1 MLKKNWTWTILGVL
15 CLIIRYYAVR
25 FPETTEKV
33 YSRDFFPAIRNIIDI
48 SIARLPFPTVY
59 LFFLGI
65 LLAIVFF
72 FWKLASV
79 SGWKSKL
86 LFSLRNLANFI
97 GFLIFFFLVL
107 WGFNYQRV
115 PIFQQLGLKPQGLE
129 KEVLVQE
136 LTLTRNLLHQIRPNI
151 TDDTVAIGSTIP
163 YHELEDVVRANI
175 RENLYMMGMNFTGN
189 PRTKQ
194 LYPEGILRK
203 LGILGIYFPFV
214 GESYI
219 DPTLHP
225 LEKPFTIA
233 HEMAHSYGVTNEGE
247 ANFIGW
253 IICSHS
259 DNPLLQYSGQLRLLS
274 YQLNDLYRLDP
285 AGYRQFLTTLD
296 KGLRNDLIS
305 ISENHRQI
313 KAISL
318 ELTRKSNDLF
328 LKSQGV
334 KAGVK
339 SYAQL
344 PMLAYAWR
352 NKLKGVD

>member
-1 MLKKNWTWTILGVL
+1 MLRKNWTWTILGVT
-15 CLIIRYYAVR
+15 CLIIRYFAVR
-25 FPETTEKV
+25 FPEDTEHF
-33 YSRDFFPAIRNIIDI
+33 YSRNFFPVIRNVIDI
-48 SIARLPFPTVY
+48 SIARLPFPTIY
-59 LFFLGI
+59 LFFFG
-65 LLAIVFF
+65 LLIAFGYYL
-72 FWKLASV
+72 WKIGLRKGWLA
-79 SGWKSKL
+79 KL
-86 LFSLRNLANFI
+86 LFTGRCTLNFI
-97 GFLIFFFLVL
+97 GFLVFSFLFL

-115 PIFQQLGLKPQGLE
+115 PIFEQLDLKPKALE
-129 KEVLVQE
+129 KEILVRE
-136 LTLTRNLLHQIRPNI
+136 LELTRNILHQLRPHI
-151 TDDTVAIGSTIP
+151 TEDTTAIGSTIP
-163 YHELEDVVRANI
+163 YQNLEKVVRATI
-175 RENLYMMGMNFTGN
+175 RENLYMMGLNFTGN
-189 PRTKQ
+189 PRTKE
-194 LYPEGILRK
+194 LYPGGLLRK

-219 DPTLHP
+219 DPTMHP

-253 IICSHS
+253 VICSNS

-274 YQLNDLYRLDP
+274 YQLNDLYRLDAP
-285 AGYRQFLTTLD
+285 GYRQFITTLD
-296 KGLRNDLIS
+296 KGLRNDLID

-313 KAISL
+313 EAISL
-318 ELTRKSNDLF
+318 ELSRKSNDLF

-352 NKLKGVD
+352 NKLKGME

>member
-1 MLKKNWTWTILGVL
+1 MLKRNWTWVFLGVL
-15 CLIIRYYAVR
+15 CLVIRYFAVR
-25 FPETTEKV
+25 FPEATERI
-33 YSRDFFPAIRNIIDI
+33 YSREFFPAIRNIIDI
-48 SIARLPFPTVY
+48 TVSRLPFPTVY
-59 LFFLGI
+59 LFFLGVLVSFGLFI
-65 LLAIVFF
+65 
-72 FWKLASV
+72 WKV
-79 SGWKSKL
+79 RKRVGWKGKL
-86 LFSLRNLANFI
+86 LFSGRCVLNFG
-97 GFLIFFFLVL
+97 GFLVFFFLVL

-115 PIFQQLGLKPQGLE
+115 PIFQQLGLKPMALE
-129 KEVLVQE
+129 KETLVNE
-136 LTLTRNLLHQIRPNI
+136 MVLTRDLLHQIRPNI
-151 TDDTVAIGSTIP
+151 SDDTVAIGSTLP
-163 YHELEDVVRANI
+163 YGELENVVRANI
-175 RENLYMMGMNFTGN
+175 RENLYMMGLNFTGH

-194 LYPEGILRK
+194 LYPDGLLRK

-253 IICSHS
+253 VICSHS
-259 DNPLLQYSGQLRLLS
+259 DNPLLQYSGHLRLLS

-285 AGYRQFLTTLD
+285 AGYRQFLTTMD
-296 KGLRNDLIS
+296 KGLRNDLID

-313 KAISL
+313 KAFSL
-318 ELTRKSNDLF
+318 ELSRRSNDLF
-328 LKSQGV
+328 LKAQGV

-352 NKLKGVD
+352 NKLKGK

>member
-1 MLKKNWTWTILGVL
+1 MLRKNWTWVILGLV
-15 CLIIRYYAVR
+15 CLVIRFIAVQ
-25 FPETTEKV
+25 FPEATERA
-33 YSRDFFPAIRNIIDI
+33 YSREFFPVVRNVIDV

-59 LFFLGI
+59 VFFLGL
-65 LLAIVFF
+65 LLALGGY
-72 FWKLASV
+72 FWKV
-79 SGWKSKL
+79 VQRNGWKRKL
-86 LFSLRNLANFI
+86 LFTGRCFLNFI
-97 GFLIFFFLVL
+97 GLLIFFFLVL

-115 PIFQQLGLKPQGLE
+115 PIFEQLGLKPLALE
-129 KEVLVQE
+129 KETLLNE
-136 LTLTRNLLHQIRPNI
+136 LILTRDLLHQVRGNI
-151 TDDTVAIGSTIP
+151 TEDTVAIGSTLP
-163 YHELEDVVRANI
+163 YGELEDVVRANI
-175 RENLYMMGMNFTGN
+175 RENLYMMGLNFTGH

-194 LYPEGILRK
+194 LYPEGLLRK

-233 HEMAHSYGVTNEGE
+233 HEMAHSYGVTDEGE

-253 IICSHS
+253 VICSHS
-259 DNPLLQYSGQLRLLS
+259 DNPLLQYSGHLRLLS

-285 AGYRQFLTTLD
+285 DGYRHFLPTMD
-296 KGLRNDLIS
+296 KGLRNDLID
-305 ISENHRQI
+305 ISENHRKI
-313 KAISL
+313 KAFSL
-318 ELTRKSNDLF
+318 ELSRRSNDLF

-352 NKLKGVD
+352 NKLKGK